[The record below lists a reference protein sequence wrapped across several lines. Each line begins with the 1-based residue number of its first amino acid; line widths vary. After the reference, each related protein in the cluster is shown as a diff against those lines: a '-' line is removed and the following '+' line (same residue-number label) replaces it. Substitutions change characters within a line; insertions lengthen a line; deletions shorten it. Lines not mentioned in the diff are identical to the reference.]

1 MSGIGEASLVLGII
15 SSIIA
20 IIETTKQVYDA
31 IEDEAGLPKNFK
43 KSATKLPLI
52 SQLLED
58 AERYI
63 NTATDD
69 SIKAAFTPTLED
81 CKLQAIQLQEL
92 FEKVMPKGSDSRWDR
107 YVKAARTIGKKG
119 RVENLVGGI
128 LDDLQLLATRFP
140 QVLTSRGK
148 EKLEN
153 AIEEVAQMEPSLPD
167 GFEQMPAYAH
177 YGSGAQNNNTGAGT
191 QNNNNSAGNQNNG
204 PGQQFIGTNHITK
217 NFTVD
222 DINRSCLHDLR
233 CPDTLAVKSRLKEN
247 KDKLL
252 YQSIDWILQ
261 DPQYISWKC
270 GGDVSLLWIKG
281 GAGKGKT
288 MMSIGLIER
297 LSFPQDESTVVTYF
311 FCQNA
316 DYELNTL
323 QAIIKGLILQLVN
336 QQKELI
342 EYLRD
347 HWDTREGRFNK
358 DMTSWRTLWD
368 IFYKMLYR
376 CKCPKIY
383 VIVDALD
390 ECQDNGM
397 ADLLKLVV
405 RTGLDHPS
413 KIKWLLTSRPLDS
426 AEREL
431 LVGYEQVMISLELNS
446 KHISHAVTT
455 YIVNKVAELD
465 LRNSY
470 GSDLCQKIQNK
481 LTEKAEDTYLW
492 VSLVC
497 KRLESVH
504 RENTLTTIQDL
515 PPGLHPYYNRVL
527 HELSNGQPA
536 VVKGCMRLLR
546 VMMLAYRPLNVAEVD
561 SVLGLSKS
569 DTARALVDRCASFL
583 KMRGTDIEFV
593 HQSARDYLAGENGKS
608 ILDTSESYGHND
620 IAVSCLSYLS
630 QKLKI
635 NLVDL
640 PRPDSTRE
648 SIEGNQLMPSLD
660 YAATF
665 WVQHLESA
673 KGEIPMQNSSIE
685 QGVVGTFLRSK
696 FLEWLECLSLLDKL
710 SCATEALNILKDIA
724 DLEENRSLSMLVQDA
739 IYFFSGHY
747 RTIESWPLQIYS
759 SAMAF
764 NSEENIIRKSNLD
777 KLPVWLRRLPQAGG
791 SWGSSMPTLTE
802 EADWVTRIVFS
813 PDGKQFASISGSR
826 TIKLWDAITS
836 NLRKTCIGHS
846 DWVRHIVFSPDGK
859 QFASIS
865 DDKTIKLWDAITA
878 IAFTPDGK
886 QIVSRS
892 GDGTIKLW
900 DIAKVF
906 KVSRMFGSRVGRRID
921 FCKWQEINT
930 LQRVAFL
937 GFSTD
942 GSHLITDKGTI
953 KIKNGINIQ
962 SPDYQSLQPL
972 SFRQGWI
979 YYGAMPIIFL
989 PLNFLCCYD
998 AMGDRVA
1005 IGVSNGQVWNFD
1017 IDRMSLNSL
1026 HYSKA
1031 QYDEN
1036 LNFSSTTIV

>member
-15 SSIIA
+15 SSIIS

-63 NTATDD
+63 NTATGDEL
-69 SIKAAFTPTLED
+69 IKAAFTPTLED
-81 CKLQAIQLQEL
+81 CEIQAIQLQAIQLQAIQLQEL

-119 RVENLVGGI
+119 RVESLIGGI

-140 QVLTSRGK
+140 QVMTSRGK

-153 AIEEVAQMEPSLPD
+153 AIEEVAKMEPSLPD

-177 YGSGAQNNNTGAGT
+177 YGSGAQNNNTGGGT

-217 NFTVD
+217 NVTVD
-222 DINRSCLHDLR
+222 DINRSCLHDLQ
-233 CPDTLAVKSRLKEN
+233 CPDTLAVKCRLKEN

-288 MMSIGLIER
+288 MISIGLIER

-311 FCQNA
+311 FFQNA

-347 HWDTREGRFNK
+347 HWDTRKERFNK
-358 DMTSWRTLWD
+358 EMTSWRTLWD

-390 ECQDNGM
+390 ECQDDGM
-397 ADLLKLVV
+397 TDLLKLVV

-426 AEREL
+426 AEQEL
-431 LVGYEQVMISLELNS
+431 LVGCEQVMISLELNS
-446 KHISHAVTT
+446 THISQGVTT

-465 LRNSY
+465 RRNSY
-470 GSDLCQKIQNK
+470 GSDLCQKIQNE
-481 LTEKAEDTYLW
+481 LTEKAEDAYLW
-492 VSLVC
+492 VSLIC

-515 PPGLHPYYNRVL
+515 PPGLHLYYNRVL
-527 HELSNGQPA
+527 HELSKGQPA

-546 VMMLAYRPLNVAEVD
+546 VMMLVYRPLNVVEVD
-561 SVLGLSKS
+561 SVLGLSKY
-569 DTARALVDRCASFL
+569 DTARALDRCASFL
-583 KMRGTDIEFV
+583 KVRGTDIKFV
-593 HQSARDYLAGENGKS
+593 HQSARDYLAGENGRS
-608 ILDTSESYGHND
+608 ILDTSELYGHND

-630 QKLKI
+630 QTLKT

-640 PRPDSTRE
+640 PRPDSTRK
-648 SIEGNQLMPSLD
+648 SIEGNQLMTSLD

-665 WVQHLESA
+665 WAQHLEGA
-673 KGEIPMQNSSIE
+673 REEIPLQDSSIE
-685 QGVVGTFLRSK
+685 QAVVGTFLRSM

-710 SCATEALNILKDIA
+710 SRATEALKILKDIA
-724 DLEENRSLSMLVQDA
+724 DLEKNVSLSMLVQDVTH
-739 IYFFSGHY
+739 FLSQHY
-747 RTIESWPLQIYS
+747 RTIENWPLQIYN
-759 SAMAF
+759 SAIAF
-764 NSEENIIRKSNLD
+764 SPETSIIRKSNLS
-777 KLPVWLRRLPQAGG
+777 KLPVWLRKLPQAED
-791 SWGSSMPTLTE
+791 SWASSIRTLTGYSDSII
-802 EADWVTRIVFS
+802 AIAFS
-813 PDGKQFASISGSR
+813 PDSKQIASG
-826 TIKLWDAITS
+826 
-836 NLRKTCIGHS
+836 
-846 DWVRHIVFSPDGK
+846 
-859 QFASIS
+859 S
-865 DDKTIKLWDAITA
+865 DDKTIKLWDAITGNLRKIFTGHSHWVTA
-878 IAFTPDGK
+878 IAFSPDGQSDWVTAIAFSSGGKRIASGSFHGIIKLWDAITGDLEKIITGHSHCVTAIAFSPGGK
-886 QIVSRS
+886 QIVSGS
-892 GDGTIKLW
+892 DDKTIKLW
-900 DIAKVF
+900 NIAKF
-906 KVSRMFGSRVGRRID
+906 LKVSRMFGSRVGRRID
-921 FCKWQEINT
+921 FCKWQEIKT
-930 LQRVAFL
+930 SQIVEFVR
-937 GFSTD
+937 FSTD
-942 GSHLITDKGTI
+942 GRHLVTDIGSI
-953 KIKNGINIQ
+953 KIKNIIDMQ
-962 SPDYQSLQPL
+962 SPDCDQ
-972 SFRQGWI
+972 
-979 YYGAMPIIFL
+979 
-989 PLNFLCCYD
+989 
-998 AMGDRVA
+998 VA
-1005 IGVSNGQVWNFD
+1005 IGVANGQIWNFD
-1017 IDRMSLNSL
+1017 IDRTSLNPIL
-1026 HYSKA
+1026 K
-1031 QYDEN
+1031 
-1036 LNFSSTTIV
+1036 SSM

>member
-15 SSIIA
+15 SSIIS

-58 AERYI
+58 AERYF
-63 NTATDD
+63 NTATDEL
-69 SIKAAFTPTLED
+69 IKAAFTPTLEN
-81 CKLQAIQLQEL
+81 CEIQAIQLQAIQLQEL

-119 RVENLVGGI
+119 RVESLIGGI

-140 QVLTSRGK
+140 QVITSRGK

-153 AIEEVAQMEPSLPD
+153 AIEEVAKMEPSLPD

-177 YGSGAQNNNTGAGT
+177 YGSGAQNNNTGGGT

-217 NFTVD
+217 NATVD
-222 DINRSCLHDLR
+222 DINRSCLHDLQ

-288 MMSIGLIER
+288 MISIGLIER

-347 HWDTREGRFNK
+347 HWDTRKERFNK
-358 DMTSWRTLWD
+358 EMTSWRTLWD

-390 ECQDNGM
+390 ECQDDGM

-426 AEREL
+426 AEQEL
-431 LVGYEQVMISLELNS
+431 LVGREQVMISLELNS
-446 KHISHAVTT
+446 AHISQGVTT

-465 LRNSY
+465 RRNSY
-470 GSDLCQKIQNK
+470 GSDLCQKIQNE

-515 PPGLHPYYNRVL
+515 PPGLHLYYNRVL
-527 HELSNGQPA
+527 HELSKGQPA

-546 VMMLAYRPLNVAEVD
+546 VMMLVYRPLNVVEVD
-561 SVLGLSKS
+561 SVLGLSKN
-569 DTARALVDRCASFL
+569 DTARVLDRCASFL
-583 KMRGTDIEFV
+583 KVRGTDIKFV
-593 HQSARDYLAGENGKS
+593 HQSARDYLAGENGRS
-608 ILDTSESYGHND
+608 ILDTSELYGHND

-630 QKLKI
+630 QNLKT

-640 PRPDSTRE
+640 PRPDSTRK
-648 SIEGNQLMPSLD
+648 SIEGNQLMASLD

-665 WVQHLESA
+665 WAQHLEGA
-673 KGEIPMQNSSIE
+673 REETPIQNSSIE
-685 QGVVGTFLRSK
+685 QGVVGTFLRSM

-710 SCATEALNILKDIA
+710 SRATEALKMLKDIA
-724 DLEENRSLSMLVQDA
+724 DLEKNVSLSMLVQDA
-739 IYFFSGHY
+739 THFLSQHY
-747 RTIESWPLQIYS
+747 RTIENWPLQIYN
-759 SAMAF
+759 SAIAF
-764 NSEENIIRKSNLD
+764 SPETSIIRKSNLS
-777 KLPVWLRRLPQAGG
+777 KLPVWLRKLPQAED
-791 SWGSSMPTLTE
+791 SWASSIRTLTGYSDSII
-802 EADWVTRIVFS
+802 AIAFS
-813 PDGKQFASISGSR
+813 PDCKQIASG
-826 TIKLWDAITS
+826 
-836 NLRKTCIGHS
+836 
-846 DWVRHIVFSPDGK
+846 
-859 QFASIS
+859 S
-865 DDKTIKLWDAITA
+865 DDKTIKLWDAITGNLRKIFIGHSHWVTA
-878 IAFTPDGK
+878 IAFSPDGKRIASGSFHGIIKLWDAITGDLEKVITGHSHCVTAIAFSPDGK
-886 QIVSRS
+886 QIVSGS
-892 GDGTIKLW
+892 DDKTIKLW
-900 DIAKVF
+900 NIAKF
-906 KVSRMFGSRVGRRID
+906 LKVSRMFGSRVGRRID
-921 FCKWQEINT
+921 FCKWQEIKT
-930 LQRVAFL
+930 SQIVEFL
-937 GFSTD
+937 RFSTD
-942 GSHLITDKGTI
+942 GRHLVTDIVITT
-953 KIKNGINIQ
+953 
-962 SPDYQSLQPL
+962 
-972 SFRQGWI
+972 
-979 YYGAMPIIFL
+979 PI
-989 PLNFLCCYD
+989 
-998 AMGDRVA
+998 G
-1005 IGVSNGQVWNFD
+1005 
-1017 IDRMSLNSL
+1017 
-1026 HYSKA
+1026 
-1031 QYDEN
+1031 
-1036 LNFSSTTIV
+1036 